1 MRTLIDVSLFVHTR
15 RAWHGKQ
22 YFTLATI
29 VVAWS
34 VSHSFSFSPPP
45 SSPFPLSLSLSSS
58 HLGPPYRLVSLA
70 FTRLS
75 LHLSLALDTQGPKG
89 GRETSARYLIAVGP
103 SHTTPRHERTNYTSH
118 VSAPLVPARVAL
130 VHVYQGG
137 LNWSRSGLSSNKCL
151 AISDIRQPD
160 TSNLY
165 GPRPRAPRTLG
176 KKLFGCFVNGVIV
189 ASRLVVFWPGVM
201 VTWLVG
207 VVGSSL
213 GRVIGM

>member
-45 SSPFPLSLSLSSS
+45 SSP
-58 HLGPPYRLVSLA
+58 
-70 FTRLS
+70 TRLS

-176 KKLFGCFVNGVIV
+176 KKLFGCFVSGVIV